1 MKTTPIQIRF
11 DANKLNALN
20 CYLPMNGKTVEEELQ
35 NHLAE
40 LYEQEVPDNV
50 KQFIKF
56 QSGEET
62 DMTESEQTDET
73 KPAKRQRQSSPKA
86 EAATETPVVASAP
99 ALTM

>member
-35 NHLAE
+35 KHLAE
-40 LYEQEVPDNV
+40 LYENEVPDNV

-62 DMTESEQTDET
+62 DLTDSDPTDEV
-73 KPAKRQRQSSPKA
+73 KPSKRQRQSSPKA
-86 EAATETPVVASAP
+86 EAAAETPVMVQ
-99 ALTM
+99 TM